1 MVGAPLVLAA
11 MACGGPRHAAPPTAR
26 ATTPAASIAAPAAPI
41 ASPPAAAAIVRPAAA
56 RAGTPLPP
64 VAPATTVAAA
74 DRVVLDELD
83 RVRTVLAAYAAG
95 PELVARL
102 GGSFDARTDTG
113 LTITSPPVFA
123 SLEVWPVGFE
133 PTSADEYE
141 EVDVAIQLRAPIAL
155 AVLGTRGPPFT
166 GLAAPPPD
174 GSAAYVAVDDTR
186 SARFVITTRVT
197 WPRPPADIATAMTD
211 RIVIARRRADAPR

>member
-1 MVGAPLVLAA
+1 MTRMVGAPLVLAA
-11 MACGGPRHAAPPTAR
+11 MACGGPRHAAPLTDR
-26 ATTPAASIAAPAAPI
+26 ATTPAAPI
-41 ASPPAAAAIVRPAAA
+41 VASPSAAALVRPASA

-64 VAPATTVAAA
+64 VAPATTVAPA
-74 DRVVLDELD
+74 DRFVLDELD

-113 LTITSPPVFA
+113 ITITSPPVFA

-141 EVDVAIQLRAPIAL
+141 EIDVVIHLRAPIAL

-166 GLAAPPPD
+166 GIAAPPPD
-174 GSAAYVAVDDTR
+174 GGAVYVAIDDTR